1 MQIVFIIIIISC
13 FGNLRRHCSDSWKQ
27 HSKQI
32 HSKYLRVINIETARK
47 MNLKPAQKLCR
58 HSYERVANNVSLNTE
73 DMPEDLDA
81 SFYHYTFERN
91 ESSFNAETI
100 GISLI
105 KKVSSRDKIEYG
117 RNKLKRI
124 KVDIDEKVAEALD
137 ISAEELQP
145 ETRVDCSKCNDVDK
159 SVVLIKEKL
168 FVSSQ
173 NEKLNC

>member
-27 HSKQI
+27 HCKQI
-32 HSKYLRVINIETARK
+32 HSKYLRVIDIETAQK

-58 HSYERVANNVSLNTE
+58 YFYQRVANNVSLNTE

-100 GISLI
+100 GMSLI
-105 KKVSSRDKIEYG
+105 KKVSSRDKI
-117 RNKLKRI
+117 
-124 KVDIDEKVAEALD
+124 
-137 ISAEELQP
+137 
-145 ETRVDCSKCNDVDK
+145 
-159 SVVLIKEKL
+159 
-168 FVSSQ
+168 
-173 NEKLNC
+173 